1 MVVMADEKVGWA
13 SGLQLVHEK
22 AEHVRAF
29 TSVRGKDS
37 VYFTQKTYFFYFTPL
52 LLQNTYISLSILQ
65 DYSIKYSLFINFLLF
80 SLMVILF

>member
-29 TSVRGKDS
+29 TSAHGKDS
-37 VYFTQKTYFFYFTPL
+37 VYLTQKAYFFYFTPL
-52 LLQNTYISLSILQ
+52 LLQNTHISLSILQ
-65 DYSIKYSLFINFLLF
+65 DYSIKYLLFITFF
-80 SLMVILF
+80 FPLMVILF